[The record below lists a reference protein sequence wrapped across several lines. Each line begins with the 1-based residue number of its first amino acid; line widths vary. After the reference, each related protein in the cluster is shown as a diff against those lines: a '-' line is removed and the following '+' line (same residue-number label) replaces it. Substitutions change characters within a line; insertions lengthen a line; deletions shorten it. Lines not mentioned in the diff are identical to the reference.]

1 MASASFDPR
10 NGNHVP
16 GAGGT
21 GVSTAPSSAGGS
33 LFSPDDESIW
43 LRYSSHYE
51 FPLSVAA
58 SVVLHIFVAMMVV
71 LAGVWLIN
79 WGEGK
84 PPEVDTISF
93 GGGGGAGEG
102 GGDPNGPEILQEAV
116 SFNDADIDQK
126 MEIPPDTNVLPTES
140 LDEKARLVEKVKEN
154 EQLAKGIADKSKL
167 AGDIGRGGPGRG
179 GGKGS
184 GFGRGEGDGVGDGKA
199 NARTRRKDRWTI
211 VMPANDSAMF
221 MDKLIELQAVLVLP
235 DGPGKFKIYDNLNK
249 RPAAYRSESV
259 VGINKMNRI
268 WFTNRDREIVRGVAS
283 ELGLTEQPD
292 FVAIFIPQELEQEL
306 FKKELAFR
314 GLTEEKLDAQKMM
327 TVFDVSHRGTTWD
340 VRVREQKP
348 RSSR

>member
-1 MASASFDPR
+1 MASDSFNPQ
-10 NGNHVP
+10 NANHVAVSSSP
-16 GAGGT
+16 
-21 GVSTAPSSAGGS
+21 GVSGTTSNLGGS

-51 FPLSVAA
+51 FPMSVAA

-102 GGDPNGPEILQEAV
+102 GGDPDGPEMLQEAV
-116 SFNDADIDQK
+116 SFNDDDLDQK
-126 MEIPPDTNVLPTES
+126 LDTPPDTNVLPTES
-140 LDEKARLVEKVKEN
+140 LDEKQRLVDKVKEN

-184 GFGRGEGDGVGDGKA
+184 GFGRGEGDGVGDGKG

-211 VMPANDSAMF
+211 IMPANDSAMF
-221 MDKLIELQAVLVLP
+221 IDKLIELQTVLVLP
-235 DGPGKFKIYDNLNK
+235 DGPGKFKIYDDLSK
-249 RPAAYRSESV
+249 RPASFRSETV
-259 VGINKMNRI
+259 VGINRMNRI
-268 WFTNRDREIVRGVAS
+268 WFTNRDRDICRGVAS

-327 TVFDVSHRGTTWD
+327 TLFDVTRRGTTWD

-348 RSSR
+348 RTSR